1 MLSTLYC
8 LCFKQF
14 INDYSLDG
22 CFIDGCFLDACWTAA
37 LQMAA
42 YFEQVKKQP
51 YNKTPLGETG
61 CLNNFLGYL
70 SMSRALHRGFSDLK
84 RSPSALSTTPTA
96 FGCLLLLIVPAP
108 SFLIH
113 PPFPNTV
120 VQGTLGYL
128 PLTVQCLCDLQ
139 DAMPCKRSP
148 SQLLSRDAK
157 DFSRGCNHSKHMP
170 LLIYLQSFIKYL
182 RLTLVFM

>member
-1 MLSTLYC
+1 
-8 LCFKQF
+8 
-14 INDYSLDG
+14 
-22 CFIDGCFLDACWTAA
+22 
-37 LQMAA
+37 MAA

-113 PPFPNTV
+113 PLFLTQSFRVPLVIYPSLCSAYVTYRMPCHVNGH
-120 VQGTLGYL
+120 QANSYLGTRKISLGVAIIL
-128 PLTVQCLCDLQ
+128 SICLCLYTY
-139 DAMPCKRSP
+139 
-148 SQLLSRDAK
+148 
-157 DFSRGCNHSKHMP
+157 NHS
-170 LLIYLQSFIKYL
+170 
-182 RLTLVFM
+182 